1 MSNKYLVKSKDL
13 IKQIAEKI
21 KKANKLVNDYN
32 RLGKTPCIPTNAFIN
47 MANSMYMIG
56 CYKEAEDLLQNAIG
70 FPSKSSNALINLG
83 VIKQTT
89 GDFKQ
94 AIKFYLAAY
103 KKDNKNTK
111 ALSLWGNC
119 LAMMGKTDEAIN
131 KYEHAIRL
139 NKEDADVYL
148 SWGALLIKK
157 KSYNAAKEK
166 LELAVKY
173 NNKDARPLYMLSIVE
188 IETGDLDSALDKLLW
203 IIDAT
208 ENNFEALHNIAYIYF
223 KKKDYDNAISYA
235 KKSLAIFQ
243 HKVETYLLLG
253 DIYAIKNKEKESL
266 QFYEM
271 AEMNNLKTFFLYMS
285 WAISLQKFNHH
296 NKAIEKLHCANDCLN
311 SKKVDEVYARLAL
324 SYFRTNQKELAIK
337 HKDIALSLNS
347 KNYMA
352 NSIAAEIEMDNK
364 DYKRALDYLKD
375 CEEDF
380 ENKGHNYMLMAL
392 CYEALNDNA
401 NTKNYFNKALDY
413 STEDEIISE
422 NYCTFLNKNK
432 EFDLTK
438 KKLKTLSNKT
448 NNINILNLYFSALY
462 NLAKQ
467 DGYKYNIEKAIE
479 IANKIENINNNKF
492 QYTDKKEELKGLL
505 RNYE

>member
-1 MSNKYLVKSKDL
+1 MKQDQIIEAARQLFYKYGFKKVSMDEIAREAGVTKRTIYMYFSSKEELLKYFIEEELKNMKQIVEEIEKRKDL
-13 IKQIAEKI
+13 EFFESVNLGIYKLLKYKKEKDFLNIIAKEGEILKNEIILENLELIDKQI
-21 KKANKLVNDYN
+21 
-32 RLGKTPCIPTNAFIN
+32 
-47 MANSMYMIG
+47 
-56 CYKEAEDLLQNAIG
+56 KEYI
-70 FPSKSSNALINLG
+70 
-83 VIKQTT
+83 
-89 GDFKQ
+89 
-94 AIKFYLAAY
+94 
-103 KKDNKNTK
+103 
-111 ALSLWGNC
+111 
-119 LAMMGKTDEAIN
+119 
-131 KYEHAIRL
+131 
-139 NKEDADVYL
+139 
-148 SWGALLIKK
+148 
-157 KSYNAAKEK
+157 KEK

-380 ENKGHNYMLMAL
+380 
-392 CYEALNDNA
+392 
-401 NTKNYFNKALDY
+401 
-413 STEDEIISE
+413 
-422 NYCTFLNKNK
+422 
-432 EFDLTK
+432 
-438 KKLKTLSNKT
+438 
-448 NNINILNLYFSALY
+448 
-462 NLAKQ
+462 
-467 DGYKYNIEKAIE
+467 AI
-479 IANKIENINNNKF
+479 F
-492 QYTDKKEELKGLL
+492 
-505 RNYE
+505 

>member
-1 MSNKYLVKSKDL
+1 MSNKYLIKSKHF
-13 IKQIAEKI
+13 IKQIADKI

-56 CYKEAEDLLQNAIG
+56 CYKEAEDLLQNAIE

-157 KSYNAAKEK
+157 KNYNEAKEK
-166 LELAVKY
+166 LELAVQY

-188 IETGDLDSALDKLLW
+188 IETGNLDSALDKLLW
-203 IIDAT
+203 IVDAT

-296 NKAIEKLHCANDCLN
+296 DKAIEKLHCANECLN

-337 HKDIALSLNS
+337 HKDIALSINQ

-352 NSIAAEIEMDNK
+352 NSIAAEIEIDKK
-364 DYKRALDYLKD
+364 DYNSALKYLKQ
-375 CEEDF
+375 CEDDF
-380 ENKGHNYMLMAL
+380 ENKGHNYMLMAQ
-392 CYEALNDNA
+392 CYDALNDYK
-401 NTKNYFNKALDY
+401 NTIYYFKKALDY
-413 STEDEIISE
+413 SPDNTTILEK
-422 NYCTFLNKNK
+422 YCTYLNKNK

-438 KKLKTLSNKT
+438 KKLKSISDKT

-467 DGYKYNIEKAIE
+467 DGYKYNVEKAIE
-479 IANKIENINNNKF
+479 IANKIETTSKNKF
-492 QYTDKKEELKGLL
+492 QYKDEKEELKGLL